1 MKRMLCYNKATVRE
15 GPAPRDLKE
24 DKMDILTAL
33 LQLFGGNCAGG
44 ACAVQTAQAASAA
57 GTATS
62 ALGGLSGLWALLC
75 KLFGLGC

>member
-1 MKRMLCYNKATVRE
+1 
-15 GPAPRDLKE
+15 
-24 DKMDILTAL
+24 MDILTAL